1 MSRNEI
7 KRGEIYYITFAP
19 VVGSEQ
25 HGGRPGIV
33 VSNNM
38 NNAHSNTIEVVY
50 LTTQPKK
57 MLPTHTAIT
66 ATGRDSVALCEQIN
80 TVDKSRVGLYIGEL
94 SAREMAA
101 VEEAITASLALRIE
115 NARPKIPYACMACKN
130 MGDIEE
136 TINRASVS
144 AQRDAYKAICETL
157 IETINNNKN

>member
-57 MLPTHTAIT
+57 MLPTHTTIT

-101 VEEAITASLALRIE
+101 VEEAITASLALRSE
-115 NARPKIPYACMACKN
+115 
-130 MGDIEE
+130 
-136 TINRASVS
+136 
-144 AQRDAYKAICETL
+144 
-157 IETINNNKN
+157 

>member
-50 LTTQPKK
+50 LTTQP
-57 MLPTHTAIT
+57 MGAGEGRLLHADGFYLHGQLLAALPGKIT
-66 ATGRDSVALCEQIN
+66 E
-80 TVDKSRVGLYIGEL
+80 
-94 SAREMAA
+94 
-101 VEEAITASLALRIE
+101 
-115 NARPKIPYACMACKN
+115 
-130 MGDIEE
+130 
-136 TINRASVS
+136 
-144 AQRDAYKAICETL
+144 
-157 IETINNNKN
+157 

>member
-57 MLPTHTAIT
+57 MLPTHGDR
-66 ATGRDSVALCEQIN
+66 TGL
-80 TVDKSRVGLYIGEL
+80 GG
-94 SAREMAA
+94 
-101 VEEAITASLALRIE
+101 ALR
-115 NARPKIPYACMACKN
+115 ADQHR
-130 MGDIEE
+130 G
-136 TINRASVS
+136 
-144 AQRDAYKAICETL
+144 
-157 IETINNNKN
+157 